1 MLIYATPEEL
11 AAPPWSSTPTNAPAL
26 LRSASVLVTQATRG
40 TVYDVDATGMP
51 TAPLVL
57 GAFRD
62 AVCSQAVTWAAL
74 GIDPTAVG
82 VETGSAGRV
91 IASKGLGPASI
102 SYAGS
107 DAAAARRAL
116 VSTSLSAEAR
126 GILDAASLLNR
137 TVRVR
142 G

>member
-1 MLIYATPEEL
+1 VLIYATPEEL
-11 AAPPWSSTPTNAPAL
+11 AAEPWSSNPANAATL
-26 LRSASVLVTQATRG
+26 LRSASVLVAQATRG
-40 TVYDVDATGMP
+40 TVYDVDDVGMP

-74 GIDPTAVG
+74 GIDPTTVG
-82 VETGSAGRV
+82 VETGTAGRV
-91 IASKGLGPASI
+91 VASKSLGPGSI
-102 SYAGS
+102 SYAGE

-116 VSTSLSAEAR
+116 VSTSLTAEAR
-126 GILDAASLLNR
+126 GILGAAGLLNR
-137 TVRVR
+137 AVRVL

>member
-1 MLIYATPEEL
+1 M
-11 AAPPWSSTPTNAPAL
+11 
-26 LRSASVLVTQATRG
+26 LVTRATRG
-40 TVYDVDATGMP
+40 TVYAVDAAGMP
-51 TAPLVL
+51 TAPRVL
-57 GAFRD
+57 EAFRD

-82 VETGSAGRV
+82 VDTGTTGRV
-91 IASKGLGPASI
+91 VASKSLGPAAV

-107 DAAAARRAL
+107 DAAAARRAV

-126 GILDAASLLNR
+126 GILDAAGLLNR
-137 TVRVR
+137 TVWVR